1 MGSALQ
7 DRKTPEGDENNRKNR
22 LETYSTIFLDSTGK
36 EYARIEWVPPLKGAQ
51 PRISGFC
58 FFAMIDWIPSEGRNP
73 FRMGSA
79 PQRDTTQRWPLKRQE
94 SGCEILREKK
104 NFKHERSLLGHGLGY
119 INNMGPCR
127 VLQWHWTVCAHGRR
141 LPRSCCGDSGPGG
154 GGRRLF
160 LGCQRKIWQHLCVFF
175 WQNVAI
181 YALFRKIS
189 PFMQFFGKMSRF
201 THFFLGSAQTVKI
214 TLSSAFKFLSALPPP
229 PSKGGARKSPVPR
242 RSVKEGKGGKML
254 KKVSD
259 HKKGRMGEHQ
269 SKQALSSVWPHNRS
283 L

>member
-1 MGSALQ
+1 MRITG
-7 DRKTPEGDENNRKNR
+7 KTDLRH
-22 LETYSTIFLDSTGK
+22 STIFIDSTGK

-79 PQRDTTQRWPLKRQE
+79 PQRGTTQNLATFMR
-94 SGCEILREKK
+94 
-104 NFKHERSLLGHGLGY
+104 
-119 INNMGPCR
+119 
-127 VLQWHWTVCAHGRR
+127 
-141 LPRSCCGDSGPGG
+141 
-154 GGRRLF
+154 
-160 LGCQRKIWQHLCVFF
+160 FF

-229 PSKGGARKSPVPR
+229 PGLVFFR
-242 RSVKEGKGGKML
+242 
-254 KKVSD
+254 
-259 HKKGRMGEHQ
+259 
-269 SKQALSSVWPHNRS
+269 
-283 L
+283 